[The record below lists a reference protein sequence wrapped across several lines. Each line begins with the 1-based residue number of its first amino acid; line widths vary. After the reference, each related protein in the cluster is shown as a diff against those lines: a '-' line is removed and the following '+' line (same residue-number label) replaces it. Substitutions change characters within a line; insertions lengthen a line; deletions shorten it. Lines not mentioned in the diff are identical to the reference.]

1 MAQSHTEPII
11 SAVETIIDNGKHGT
25 RTVKFETGLLAR
37 QAAGSVTAYLDDE
50 TMLLSATTAGK
61 TPKDQFDFFPL
72 TIDVEE
78 RMYAVGQIPGSFFR
92 SEGRPG
98 EDAILTCRLIDRPL
112 RPTFKKGLRNEV
124 QVVITVLSLDPAM
137 PYDVLA
143 INAASLS
150 TQLSGLPFSGPVGGV
165 RVALIDG
172 QWVAFPSHGQLEDA
186 VFDMVV
192 AGRVTDTG
200 DVAIMMVEAEAT
212 EQTWNLVQSGAQAPT
227 EEIVAGGL
235 DAAKPF
241 IKQLCEAQ
249 SQLAAEAAKPVME
262 FPVFLDYEDDVYAAV
277 EASAKDDTAVAL
289 QIAGKQDREER
300 LDAIKAVV
308 LEKVG
313 PEFEGREKEIGAA
326 FRSLNKALVRE
337 RVLRDKVRID
347 GRGLADIRP
356 LHAEVAVIPRVHGS
370 ALFERGETQILGVTT
385 LNMLTLEQKLDTL
398 SPEKSRRYMH
408 KYVFP
413 PFSTG
418 ETGRV
423 GSPKRR
429 EVGHGALARRA
440 LLPVLPTREEFPYA
454 IRQLSEAMGSN
465 GSTSMGSVCASSLSL
480 LQAGVP
486 LKAPVAGIA
495 MGLISGEVDGETS
508 YVALTDILGA
518 EDAYGDMDFKVAGTR
533 EFVTALQLDTKLDGI
548 PAEVLASALTQAR
561 DARLAILDVMAEAID
576 APEEMSIYAP
586 RIITIKI
593 PVDKIGEVI
602 GPKGKVINQI
612 QDDTG
617 AQLTIEDDGTIYIG
631 ATNGE
636 AAEAAKNAV
645 NAIANPT
652 MPEVGERY
660 LGTVVKT
667 TNFGAFVSLL
677 PGKDGLLHITKLR
690 ALVGGKRVD
699 NVEDVVSVGQKIQ
712 VQIAEIDDRGKLSL
726 IPVVDEGAAAAEP
739 SVDARPARGHP
750 GPEHRRGVTRSRRSG
765 VRAAAKQ
772 SGGTRT
778 LKTVRD
784 GAGQVTS
791 LVRRTVLPGGLR
803 VITEQVAGA
812 RSASIGVWVDVGSR
826 DETPALHG
834 CSHFLEHLLF
844 KGTAERSALDI
855 SVALDAVG
863 GEFNAFTAK
872 EYTCFHAR
880 VLDEDLPLAIDVLG
894 DMITASTITAEDVE
908 AERDVILDEIAMHD
922 DDPDDVVHNLFAHQA
937 YGDTPLGRPIAGTE
951 ASISSMSRDQIW
963 RFYKRH
969 YAAPHLVVAVAGNL
983 DHATCVRR
991 VRKAFARNGF
1001 LDDTSAVPAGPRSGR
1016 ARRGISGSA
1025 SAKRPFEQVN
1035 VVLGVNGI
1043 PRGDDRR
1050 FALGVLNTA
1059 LGGGTSSRLF
1069 QEVREKRGLAYSVFS
1084 FASHHAD
1091 AGLVGVSV
1099 GCLPAKLDEVL
1110 SVVRGE
1116 LAKVGADGLTD
1127 EELQRGKGQLRGG
1140 LVLGLEDSGSRM
1152 SRLGKGELV
1161 DDELLSIDEVIARI
1175 DAVTLDDVRTLAR
1188 NLFSQPE
1195 ILAIV
1200 AP

>member
-1 MAQSHTEPII
+1 MSDSSAGPII
-11 SAVETIIDNGKHGT
+11 SAVETVIDNGPFGQ

-124 QVVITVLSLDPAM
+124 QVVITVLALDPDQ

-143 INAASLS
+143 INAASMS

-165 RVALIDG
+165 RVALIEG
-172 QWVAFPSHGQLEDA
+172 QWVAFPSHSQLEGA

-192 AGRVTDTG
+192 AGRVTETG

-212 EQTWNLVQSGAQAPT
+212 EQTWTLVESGTQAPT

-249 SQLAAEAAKPVME
+249 SELAKQAAKPVQE
-262 FPVFLDYEDDVYAAV
+262 FPIFLDYEDDVYDAV
-277 EASAKDDTAVAL
+277 ESSTKADVVTAMT
-289 QIAGKQDREER
+289 IGDKQEREARTDE
-300 LDAIKAVV
+300 IKAGL
-308 LEKVG
+308 LEKLVG
-313 PEFEGREKEIGAA
+313 QFEGREKEIGAA
-326 FRSLNKALVRE
+326 YRAVTKSVVRE
-337 RVLRDKVRID
+337 RVLREKIRID

-356 LHAEVAVIPRVHGS
+356 LHAEVAVLPRVHGS

-398 SPEKSRRYMH
+398 SPEKTRRYMH

-465 GSTSMGSVCASSLSL
+465 GSTSMGSVCASTMSL

-486 LKAPVAGIA
+486 LRAAVAGIA
-495 MGLISGEVDGETS
+495 MGLISGEVDGQTQ

-518 EDAYGDMDFKVAGTR
+518 EDAFGDMDFKVAGTK

-548 PAEVLASALTQAR
+548 PAEVLAQALTQAK
-561 DARLAILDVMAEAID
+561 DARLTILEVMAEAID
-576 APEEMSIYAP
+576 TPEEMSVHAP
-586 RIITIKI
+586 RIISIRV

-617 AQLTIEDDGTIYIG
+617 ATLSIEDDGTVYIG

-636 AAEAAKNAV
+636 AAEAARNAV

-690 ALVGGKRVD
+690 ALVGGKRVE
-699 NVEDVVSVGQKIQ
+699 NVDDVVSVGQKIQ
-712 VQIAEIDDRGKLSL
+712 VEIAEVDDRGKLSL
-726 IPVVDEGAAAAEP
+726 VPVVEESSSDAGEQPEPAAPESTEG
-739 SVDARPARGHP
+739 DA
-750 GPEHRRGVTRSRRSG
+750 
-765 VRAAAKQ
+765 
-772 SGGTRT
+772 
-778 LKTVRD
+778 
-784 GAGQVTS
+784 QVT
-791 LVRRTVLPGGLR
+791 
-803 VITEQVAGA
+803 E
-812 RSASIGVWVDVGSR
+812 
-826 DETPALHG
+826 
-834 CSHFLEHLLF
+834 
-844 KGTAERSALDI
+844 
-855 SVALDAVG
+855 
-863 GEFNAFTAK
+863 
-872 EYTCFHAR
+872 
-880 VLDEDLPLAIDVLG
+880 
-894 DMITASTITAEDVE
+894 
-908 AERDVILDEIAMHD
+908 
-922 DDPDDVVHNLFAHQA
+922 
-937 YGDTPLGRPIAGTE
+937 
-951 ASISSMSRDQIW
+951 
-963 RFYKRH
+963 
-969 YAAPHLVVAVAGNL
+969 
-983 DHATCVRR
+983 
-991 VRKAFARNGF
+991 
-1001 LDDTSAVPAGPRSGR
+1001 
-1016 ARRGISGSA
+1016 
-1025 SAKRPFEQVN
+1025 
-1035 VVLGVNGI
+1035 
-1043 PRGDDRR
+1043 
-1050 FALGVLNTA
+1050 
-1059 LGGGTSSRLF
+1059 
-1069 QEVREKRGLAYSVFS
+1069 
-1084 FASHHAD
+1084 
-1091 AGLVGVSV
+1091 
-1099 GCLPAKLDEVL
+1099 
-1110 SVVRGE
+1110 
-1116 LAKVGADGLTD
+1116 
-1127 EELQRGKGQLRGG
+1127 
-1140 LVLGLEDSGSRM
+1140 
-1152 SRLGKGELV
+1152 
-1161 DDELLSIDEVIARI
+1161 
-1175 DAVTLDDVRTLAR
+1175 
-1188 NLFSQPE
+1188 
-1195 ILAIV
+1195 
-1200 AP
+1200 